1 MRKLLLG
8 LSTGALAVL
17 SISCNGQQGKQ
28 TNGLDEGKE
37 PGIPKE
43 TNVTYKAP
51 LNPTLTNIYK
61 SIAQLPNDKD
71 SVSPLDYK
79 YTNEIRSELCL
90 FVENLGLEQ
99 TNNRIIIIERINKS
113 NVYRFGY
120 YAAILS
126 ENSPIYY
133 LKVDDYRTSALKA
146 GSRLIDDPGVAVKT
160 DIELFYKIAQTADL
174 EVYNANKDEVA
185 HKESVNSRIY
195 LHIMDR
201 AGSGFRTI
209 TYRLK

>member
-1 MRKLLLG
+1 MRKLLLSVSAG
-8 LSTGALAVL
+8 ILAVL
-17 SISCNGQQGKQ
+17 SISCNGQQGHQ
-28 TNGLDEGKE
+28 QRRVEESKE

-43 TNVTYKAP
+43 SSVTYQAP
-51 LNPTLTNIYK
+51 LNPVFTNIYR
-61 SIAQLPNDKD
+61 SIAQLPNNQDG
-71 SVSPLDYK
+71 VSPLDYK

-90 FVENLGLEQ
+90 FAQSLGLEQ
-99 TNNRIIIIERINKS
+99 SNNRMIIIERIHKS
-113 NVYRFGY
+113 NVYKFGY

-133 LKVDDYRTSALKA
+133 LKVDDFRTSALKP
-146 GSRLIDDPGVAVKT
+146 GSRLIDDPGVAVKV
-160 DIELFYKIAQTADL
+160 DIELFYKIAQTSDL
-174 EVYNANKDEVA
+174 EAYNANKEEVA

-195 LHIMDR
+195 LHIIDR

>member
-1 MRKLLLG
+1 MRKLLLSMSAG
-8 LSTGALAVL
+8 ILAVL
-17 SISCNGQQGKQ
+17 SISCNGQQGGQ
-28 TNGLDEGKE
+28 TSTLDEGKE

-43 TNVTYKAP
+43 SIVTYKAP
-51 LNPTLTNIYK
+51 LNNTLTGIYNDITK
-61 SIAQLPNDKD
+61 LPSKVDG
-71 SVSPLDYK
+71 VTPLDHK

-90 FVENLGLEQ
+90 FVQNLGLEQ
-99 TNNRIIIIERINKS
+99 SNNRIIIIERVHKTNI
-113 NVYRFGY
+113 YRFGY

-133 LKVDDYRTSALKA
+133 LKIDDYRTSALKA

-201 AGSGFRTI
+201 AKSSFRTI